1 MRPLEFNTAIVTG
14 AGSGI
19 GRAITLR
26 LISDGAQVLAADKND
41 QGLRETLEL
50 AHSDAGTVHAVTID
64 VGHHDAPQ
72 TLVQTCK
79 RYLGGPTMLINNAG
93 IGGAKPVHQTDDD
106 ALDRFT
112 NINLRSVFRISR
124 EFVRDLMGEQRE
136 GAIVNISSIFAL
148 RGFQTS
154 SIYGATKAAL
164 IGLTQNMAA
173 DYGPNGIRVNAI
185 APGLI
190 RTGMT
195 AERIDSDQWTRETML
210 NATPLGRVGQPE
222 EIAAGVAFLCSKD
235 ASFITG
241 EVLTI
246 DGGWSATKFQPRS

>member
-1 MRPLEFNTAIVTG
+1 M
-14 AGSGI
+14 
-19 GRAITLR
+19 
-26 LISDGAQVLAADKND
+26 
-41 QGLRETLEL
+41 
-50 AHSDAGTVHAVTID
+50 
-64 VGHHDAPQ
+64 
-72 TLVQTCK
+72 
-79 RYLGGPTMLINNAG
+79 
-93 IGGAKPVHQTDDD
+93 
-106 ALDRFT
+106 
-112 NINLRSVFRISR
+112 
-124 EFVRDLMGEQRE
+124 
-136 GAIVNISSIFAL
+136 
-148 RGFQTS
+148 
-154 SIYGATKAAL
+154 
-164 IGLTQNMAA
+164 
-173 DYGPNGIRVNAI
+173 NAI

>member
-1 MRPLEFNTAIVTG
+1 
-14 AGSGI
+14 
-19 GRAITLR
+19 
-26 LISDGAQVLAADKND
+26 
-41 QGLRETLEL
+41 
-50 AHSDAGTVHAVTID
+50 
-64 VGHHDAPQ
+64 
-72 TLVQTCK
+72 
-79 RYLGGPTMLINNAG
+79 
-93 IGGAKPVHQTDDD
+93 
-106 ALDRFT
+106 
-112 NINLRSVFRISR
+112 
-124 EFVRDLMGEQRE
+124 MGEQRE

-173 DYGPNGIRVNAI
+173 DYGPHGIRVNAI

>member
-1 MRPLEFNTAIVTG
+1 
-14 AGSGI
+14 
-19 GRAITLR
+19 
-26 LISDGAQVLAADKND
+26 
-41 QGLRETLEL
+41 
-50 AHSDAGTVHAVTID
+50 
-64 VGHHDAPQ
+64 
-72 TLVQTCK
+72 
-79 RYLGGPTMLINNAG
+79 MLINNAG

-173 DYGPNGIRVNAI
+173 DYGPHGIRVNAI

>member
-1 MRPLEFNTAIVTG
+1 
-14 AGSGI
+14 
-19 GRAITLR
+19 
-26 LISDGAQVLAADKND
+26 
-41 QGLRETLEL
+41 
-50 AHSDAGTVHAVTID
+50 
-64 VGHHDAPQ
+64 
-72 TLVQTCK
+72 
-79 RYLGGPTMLINNAG
+79 MLINNAG

-185 APGLI
+185 APGMI